1 MIPVGTLPRHAWQQQ
16 SPCDTACS
24 ADEPRTAPRW
34 LRAVKWCAFVTV
46 VIVGILTLALAYPL
60 GSRARRLVIRGG
72 ARSMLFALGVRVE
85 PVGNVPLRALVVA
98 NHQSLLDIVAI
109 ASIAP
114 AAFVAKAD
122 IFDARPVAVLMR
134 AFGAI
139 PLRRESL
146 HELPARVADVA
157 ARLRRGNT
165 VAVFPEGTTY
175 CGAHRGEFRP
185 AFFQAAI
192 DARVDVVP
200 VSLRYSMRL
209 SGPVRGAR
217 QSAVA
222 AYVGA
227 DTELDTLARV
237 VGARGVAV
245 RVHATETIPALEWA
259 AAGRRALAA
268 RAEAAVFADSE
279 FLSAPA
285 ERVRAPLAA

>member
-1 MIPVGTLPRHAWQQQ
+1 MIPVGTLPRHDWQQQ
-16 SPCDTACS
+16 SACDAVCS
-24 ADEPRTAPRW
+24 VDEPQTTARW
-34 LRAVKWCAFVTV
+34 LRIVRWTAFVV
-46 VIVGILTLALAYPL
+46 VALSGILALALVYPF
-60 GSRARRLVIRGG
+60 GARARRVVIRGG
-72 ARSMLFALGVRVE
+72 ARSLLFALGVRVE
-85 PVGNVPLRALVVA
+85 PVGNEPLRALVVA

-122 IFDARPVAVLMR
+122 IFDARAVALLMR

-139 PLRRESL
+139 PLRRERL
-146 HELPARVADVA
+146 HELPARVDDVA
-157 ARLRRGNT
+157 ERLRRGHT

-175 CGAHRGEFRP
+175 CGFHRGDFRP

-209 SGPVRGAR
+209 PGPVRGAR

-245 RVHATETIPALEWA
+245 RVHATETIAAQEWA
-259 AAGRRALAA
+259 RAGRRALAA

-279 FLSAPA
+279 FLA
-285 ERVRAPLAA
+285 EQVGLPLAA